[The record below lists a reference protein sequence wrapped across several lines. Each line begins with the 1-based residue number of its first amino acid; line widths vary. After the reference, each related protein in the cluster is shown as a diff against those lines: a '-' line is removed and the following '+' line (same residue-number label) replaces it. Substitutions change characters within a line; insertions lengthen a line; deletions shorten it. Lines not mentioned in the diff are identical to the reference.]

1 MKQLRYWSFLPAFCL
16 LALPLFG
23 QGLAIKDGVAKVGE
37 VANVPVTLQNDAET
51 QGVVIAVDWDGAI
64 ARGDGVTPGDVLADA
79 DTVVPRV
86 EDTYAVLGVVMDSD
100 GMGDEVIPPG
110 ENEIATIDVEILQAD
125 TLLTIAFADGLYATV
140 DGGPLLDNIVVV
152 GGLSIGAGEGLELV
166 PGEIATVSCL
176 PRLYVGSAANNNNP
190 VGTASIMLEN
200 CVDVEGYV
208 TAVCHDRS
216 VLRLQDIQVGSA
228 ATAVG
233 AEFSAAD
240 ITDDGGTLGVI
251 LDVEAPFDGQVISP
265 GTNQVARYVYA
276 VIPEDMTGDTDLVF
290 CDDVLGDPAKEN
302 VFVSGGQSFG
312 KDEGLA
318 LEDGVFK
325 VTPKGTP
332 PPEAVVTFACGGLG
346 LDAAGFPNP
355 VVGSIGGIVEICYY
369 LLNPEDNVV
378 GSFGQGDQIQGFSMA
393 LTFDCALTLESN
405 TLDIS
410 GTILEAIGA
419 EFISVDASSEPG
431 EFDACELI
439 IGVLVD
445 ALPPF
450 NGATIPPGMGFQR
463 MGCLDF
469 SISSDGDLCGQS
481 LDMEFQDGVKATGGV
496 PIKNLVSVD
505 NQSIPPAATI
515 DCAGE
520 DGITIVNEAVFYR
533 GDCNFSNE
541 EMGSMAVDIADAA
554 TVISYL
560 FAHPIF
566 KPEIECEDAC
576 DANDDGRL
584 DLADAMSILS
594 YLFKHGPQLP
604 APGPGWDIP
613 TQMSTPRGPDPT
625 IDPLDCK
632 GGTICP

>member
-51 QGVVIAVDWDGAI
+51 QGVVIAADWDGAI
-64 ARGDGVTPGDVLADA
+64 ASGAGVTPGDVLADA
-79 DTVVPRV
+79 DTVVPRI
-86 EDTYAVLGVVMDSD
+86 EDTYVVLGVVMDSD

-110 ENEIATIDVEILQAD
+110 EHEIATIDVEILQAD
-125 TLLTIAFADGLYATV
+125 TTLTISFADGMYATV

-152 GGLSIGAGEGLELV
+152 GGLSIGAGEGLELI
-166 PGEIATVSCL
+166 PGEITTVSCL
-176 PRLYVGSAANNNNP
+176 PRLYVGSAANNGDP
-190 VGTASIMLEN
+190 TGIASIMLEN

-208 TAVCHDRS
+208 TAVCHDSS
-216 VLRLQDIQVGSA
+216 VLTLQSIDVGSA

-233 AEFSAAD
+233 AEFSQAD
-240 ITDDGGTLGVI
+240 IAGDGGTLGVI

-265 GTNQVARYVYA
+265 GTNQVARYVYR
-276 VIPEDMTGDTDLVF
+276 VPEDMDGVTDPTF
-290 CDDVLGDPAKEN
+290 CDNVLGDPLKEN
-302 VFVSGGQSFG
+302 VFVSGGLSFG
-312 KDEGLA
+312 QEEGLS
-318 LEDGVFK
+318 LEDGQFR
-325 VTPKGTP
+325 VTPTGP
-332 PPEAVVTFACGGLG
+332 PPIDAVVTFACGGLG
-346 LDAAGFPNP
+346 LDDTGRPNP

-393 LTFDCALTLESN
+393 LTFDCALTLESD

-419 EFISVDASSEPG
+419 EFISVDASSRPG

-450 NGATIPPGMGFQR
+450 DGATIPPGPDFQR

-469 SISSDGDLCGQS
+469 SVADDPDLCGQS
-481 LDMEFQDGVKATGGV
+481 LDMDFQDGVKATGGV

-505 NQSIPPAATI
+505 NQSVPPAATI
-515 DCAGE
+515 GCSGE
-520 DGITIVNEAVFYR
+520 NGIEIVNEEVFYR

-554 TVISYL
+554 TVVSYL

-566 KPEIECEDAC
+566 KPEIDCEDAC

-594 YLFKHGPQLP
+594 YLFRHGPQLP

-625 IDPLDCK
+625 IDPLDCNA
-632 GGTICP
+632 GTSCP